1 MGKLILEDKVKK
13 AFLSTFILFV
23 VIVTASAAKPKAT
36 KAAPVQLDWQGRD
49 AGIQIPDWTKAVA
62 ENNKRK
68 IVKEFDLDDYM
79 VWVFNARGTN
89 LDFLETWTDKVEL
102 QSNVAQSI
110 SAEIGRATQATMQ
123 AEQNLNETKIN
134 QAITDVTT
142 VLSNVRVNGLER
154 FGSYWIKS
162 GIAKSGVKKIKTED
176 DCDITYAYYTVWG
189 IPKKAFKSQLDAA
202 MQNLPEN
209 TAQDPL
215 LMKMIVASIEK
226 TILGDADASLEETTY
241 DDVK

>member
-1 MGKLILEDKVKK
+1 MKK
-13 AFLSTFILFV
+13 AFLSTFVLFLA
-23 VIVTASAAKPKAT
+23 IVTASAAKPKAT

-110 SAEIGRATQATMQ
+110 SA
-123 AEQNLNETKIN
+123 
-134 QAITDVTT
+134 
-142 VLSNVRVNGLER
+142 
-154 FGSYWIKS
+154 
-162 GIAKSGVKKIKTED
+162 
-176 DCDITYAYYTVWG
+176 
-189 IPKKAFKSQLDAA
+189 
-202 MQNLPEN
+202 
-209 TAQDPL
+209 
-215 LMKMIVASIEK
+215 
-226 TILGDADASLEETTY
+226 
-241 DDVK
+241 